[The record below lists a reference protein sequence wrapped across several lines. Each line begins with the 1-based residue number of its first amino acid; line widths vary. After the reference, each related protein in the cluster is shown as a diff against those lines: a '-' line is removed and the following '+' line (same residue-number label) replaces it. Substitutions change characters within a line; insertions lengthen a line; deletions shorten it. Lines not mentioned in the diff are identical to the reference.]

1 MDRLTDQQQHP
12 DLLPHHVRNIREPL
26 GKDKIDDYFIP
37 NARTDLQDIR
47 DLTENF
53 TVLKKKNTANHFDLN
68 LRVWEH
74 SCYFK
79 SVNVSI

>member
-12 DLLPHHVRNIREPL
+12 DLLPHHVRNTREPL

-53 TVLKKKNTANHFDLN
+53 TLLKKKKIQQITLTLTSGYGNKLLF
-68 LRVWEH
+68 
-74 SCYFK
+74 
-79 SVNVSI
+79 